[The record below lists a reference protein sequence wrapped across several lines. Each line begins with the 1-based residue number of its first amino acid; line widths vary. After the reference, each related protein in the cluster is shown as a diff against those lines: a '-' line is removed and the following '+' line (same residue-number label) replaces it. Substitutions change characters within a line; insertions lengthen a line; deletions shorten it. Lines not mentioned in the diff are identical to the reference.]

1 MTPTDDRDAIH
12 VPDGDDVH
20 AAEYVL
26 GTMDAA
32 QREAF
37 AARVAREPLLA
48 REIAVWCERLA
59 PMLDEIAPVV
69 PPMSL
74 WHRVRMR
81 VGIEIEGRSPRVR
94 LWDRLAFWRGMGFA
108 GLAATAACLVALI
121 ALPRVVLVDSH
132 HAPLPHPV
140 RLVATLDDGKGRT
153 TFMAAVDDDACTLV
167 LMPLDR
173 RPTPGQVPEL
183 WVLGPDGVPRSL
195 GVGDDAPLQAITV
208 PDALRERLLRGGAQA
223 TVSLAVSMEPPG
235 GSPTGRPS
243 GFIAGRGALVRL

>member
-1 MTPTDDRDAIH
+1 
-12 VPDGDDVH
+12 
-20 AAEYVL
+20 
-26 GTMDAA
+26 
-32 QREAF
+32 
-37 AARVAREPLLA
+37 
-48 REIAVWCERLA
+48 
-59 PMLDEIAPVV
+59 
-69 PPMSL
+69 
-74 WHRVRMR
+74 
-81 VGIEIEGRSPRVR
+81 
-94 LWDRLAFWRGMGFA
+94 
-108 GLAATAACLVALI
+108 
-121 ALPRVVLVDSH
+121 
-132 HAPLPHPV
+132 V

-243 GFIAGRGALVRL
+243 GFIAGRGAPVRP